1 MNARRTKI
9 VRTLVVPPDAQSYV
23 VRDDVRDEYEVGPA
37 LLVCVDVRGVGARAV
52 RKYAA
57 IALVDGELRVDVA
70 TAFEDTWSEVVEA

>member
-1 MNARRTKI
+1 MNKIEIVRTATVPQNARRF
-9 VRTLVVPPDAQSYV
+9 V
-23 VRDDVRDEYEVGPA
+23 VRDDVRDEYAVGPA

-70 TAFEDTWSEVVEA
+70 TAFEDAWSEVVEA